1 MIRVRF
7 SELIAIYLFL
17 GATAAGAFA
26 SIAAVDVAGVL
37 KRVFAEGIG
46 AAFDKRAD
54 RRGLA
59 HTYGRVRRIVYAT
72 SLVVIVAGLL
82 CLVADLGRP
91 EAFYYLM
98 LYPTTSLVSIGALA
112 LSLMVGCI
120 SLALADT
127 VFVFGESARKLAFA
141 AKLAGIPIA
150 VVVMVYTG
158 LLLQSV
164 VAVKFWSSPW
174 LPVLFLASA
183 SSCGCAVSM
192 LGLCACEDARATRLW
207 ERPLIVADLV
217 FVLAEALLAALFL
230 ASVPPDGASGVGMA
244 LFGAYRL
251 PFWLGFVGC
260 GILAP
265 LCMEVFSIVS
275 RRKLPNSTAAILAAM
290 VLAGGLCLRV
300 VVVACG
306 VQPIG

>member
-1 MIRVRF
+1 MRF

-17 GATAAGAFA
+17 GGTAAGSFA
-26 SIAAVDVAGVL
+26 VIATVDVVAVFKRAFSEGV
-37 KRVFAEGIG
+37 E

-54 RRGLA
+54 RRGLV

-91 EAFYYLM
+91 EAFYYL
-98 LYPTTSLVSIGALA
+98 LIYPTTSLVSIGALA
-112 LSLMVGCI
+112 LSLLVGCI
-120 SLALADT
+120 SIALADT
-127 VFVFGESARKLAFA
+127 IFVLGPFARKLAFA
-141 AKLAGIPIA
+141 AKLAGIPVA
-150 VVVMVYTG
+150 GVVMVYTG

-192 LGLCACEDARATRLW
+192 FGLCACEDARATRLW
-207 ERPLIVADLV
+207 ERSLIFADLA
-217 FVLAEALLAALFL
+217 FVLAEALFAALFL
-230 ASVPPDGASGVGMA
+230 ASVPSDGASGVSMA

-265 LCMEVFSIVS
+265 LCAEVFSIAS
-275 RRKLPNSTAAILAAM
+275 RKRLPSSMTAILAAM

>member
-1 MIRVRF
+1 MRF
-7 SELIAIYLFL
+7 SELIAVYLFL
-17 GATAAGAFA
+17 GATSAGAFA
-26 SIAAVDVAGVL
+26 SIATIDVAAVF
-37 KRVFAEGIG
+37 KRAFDEGSE

-59 HTYGRVRRIVYAT
+59 HTYGRVRRIVYAA
-72 SLVVIVAGLL
+72 SLVVVAAGLL

-127 VFVFGESARKLAFA
+127 IFVLGAHARRLAFA

-150 VVVMVYTG
+150 GVVMVYTG

-174 LPVLFLASA
+174 LPALFLASA

-207 ERPLIVADLV
+207 ERPLIFADLA
-217 FVLAEALLAALFL
+217 FVLAEALFAALFL
-230 ASVPPDGASGVGMA
+230 TSVPSDGASGVNMA
-244 LFGAYRL
+244 VFGAYRL

-260 GILAP
+260 GLIAP
-265 LCMEVFSIVS
+265 LCMEVFSIAS
-275 RRKLPNSTAAILAAM
+275 HKRPPSSTIAISAAM

-306 VQPIG
+306 VQPVG